1 MSAVLV
7 RSVSVAHA
15 ERTIVRDASF
25 EVSDGELVALL
36 GASGSGKTTILRALA
51 GLEPISAGAIEV
63 GASRLGPGPLPK
75 GAQRRA
81 LHREVGIVFQ
91 FHNLFAHLTA
101 LENVCLAL
109 VHVVGAPRAGAERDA
124 RTLLASL
131 GVEHRASAMPHELSG
146 GEAQRVA
153 IARALAVRPRVLLM
167 DEPTASLDPDRRTD
181 LATVLRSLVAGGQ
194 SVVVATHDQDF
205 VRAVA
210 DRRLVLRDG
219 SIVADQDA
227 GNRLE
232 DLTARTPTE

>member
-7 RSVSVAHA
+7 RSVSMARA

-25 EVSDGELVALL
+25 DVSDGELVALL

-51 GLEPISAGAIEV
+51 GLEPISAGVIEV

-91 FHNLFAHLTA
+91 FHNLFAHMTA

-124 RTLLASL
+124 RALLASL

-210 DRRLVLRDG
+210 DRRIVLRDG
-219 SIVADQDA
+219 SIVVDQAA
-227 GNRLE
+227 GNPP
-232 DLTARTPTE
+232 AGVS